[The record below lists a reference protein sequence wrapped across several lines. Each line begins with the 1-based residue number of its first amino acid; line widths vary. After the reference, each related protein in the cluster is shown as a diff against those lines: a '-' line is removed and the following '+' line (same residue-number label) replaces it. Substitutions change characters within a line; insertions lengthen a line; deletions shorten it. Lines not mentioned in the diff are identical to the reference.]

1 MNAGNKV
8 NGIVNR
14 IFTRFR
20 HRTAPRNVNEVQA
33 QRLSMLDRFAVIVTG
48 AIGTM
53 WAVIFLAVF
62 MAGWTMWEQ
71 CVDKHPFDPYP
82 FAFLLF
88 IGNIVQLLLMP
99 LIMVGQNIQGAHA
112 QLRAEE
118 AYKATLEGYRD
129 AEHIMDH
136 LVALDRELLLHR
148 EYLGQVLAALGQE
161 TILESTTII
170 EGIHVSIE
178 GTMNG
183 RDTGPGSPD
192 DKQ

>member
-1 MNAGNKV
+1 MDGENTI
-8 NGIVNR
+8 NGLVNR
-14 IFTRFR
+14 LFTKFR
-20 HRTAPRNVNEVQA
+20 HRTPPRNVNEVAA
-33 QRLSMLDRFAVIVTG
+33 QRLSLLDRAAVAITG

-53 WAVIFLAVF
+53 WAVLFFAAF
-62 MAGWTMWEQ
+62 MLGWTLWETCIDHQ
-71 CVDKHPFDPYP
+71 PFDPYP

-112 QLRAEE
+112 ELRAEE

-136 LVALDRELLLHR
+136 LVAVDRELLLHR
-148 EYLGQVLAALGQE
+148 EYLAHVLLALGKEPPTQ
-161 TILESTTII
+161 II

-178 GTMNG
+178 GTIYS
-183 RDTGPGSPD
+183 RDREIEATDEKP
-192 DKQ
+192 

>member
-1 MNAGNKV
+1 MLLLYKSIAQASFRTDVGYEDRRCMNAGNKV

-82 FAFLLF
+82 
-88 IGNIVQLLLMP
+88 
-99 LIMVGQNIQGAHA
+99 
-112 QLRAEE
+112 
-118 AYKATLEGYRD
+118 
-129 AEHIMDH
+129 
-136 LVALDRELLLHR
+136 
-148 EYLGQVLAALGQE
+148 
-161 TILESTTII
+161 
-170 EGIHVSIE
+170 
-178 GTMNG
+178 
-183 RDTGPGSPD
+183 
-192 DKQ
+192 